1 MKTVL
6 TLVPC
11 LWLLPPAS
19 QAQEIDLAGYEDLLE
34 PRITS
39 RPAETM
45 LVVEAT
51 GDPNQI
57 GGRAFGLL
65 FQLYFS
71 IPATP
76 KSSPPPIPRARWPAD
91 LSTPA
96 AGWTGQYALPVPDEV
111 PALPAHMAPVGMQA
125 SIETWDYGEVAEILH
140 VGPYDAEQPT
150 LDRLHAFVDAE
161 GYELFGGHE
170 EEYLRGPTMAGPGDP
185 AAYLT
190 LLRYRVR
197 KRGESAPRDVGEGTG
212 VAEIRAARTASNAA
226 LAAHDVDAITSLWTE
241 DVAITAGSG
250 TAAIGRDT
258 WRRAIAAQLERYP
271 DVIYIRTPDAIKLS
285 AVTPIASEHG
295 TWTGT
300 WSSENGPVTSRGE
313 YQAMWRR
320 DPDGWRLRSQLFV
333 TLSCEGSGCGTTRT
347 P

>member
-19 QAQEIDLAGYEDLLE
+19 QAQEIDLAGY
-34 PRITS
+34 
-39 RPAETM
+39 
-45 LVVEAT
+45 
-51 GDPNQI
+51 
-57 GGRAFGLL
+57 
-65 FQLYFS
+65 
-71 IPATP
+71 
-76 KSSPPPIPRARWPAD
+76 AD
-91 LSTPA
+91 LSTSA

-111 PALPAHMAPVGMQA
+111 ADLA
-125 SIETWDYGEVAEILH
+125 
-140 VGPYDAEQPT
+140 
-150 LDRLHAFVDAE
+150 
-161 GYELFGGHE
+161 GGGVP
-170 EEYLRGPTMAGPGDP
+170 RDS
-185 AAYLT
+185 
-190 LLRYRVR
+190 
-197 KRGESAPRDVGEGTG
+197 GESVRRNVGEGTG

-226 LAAHDVDAITSLWTE
+226 LAAHDVEAITSFWTE

-300 WSSENGPVTSRGE
+300 WSSENGPVTSGGE

-333 TLSCEGSGCGTTRT
+333 TLSCEGAGCAGTRT